1 MKQKHY
7 LYDIYNSSQMLQRTA
22 LLDGQGRKLALNA
35 VFFLL
40 LNKYKTVF
48 KHFFNLLVSFRES
61 KNMYYVIEIDIID
74 IIFF

>member
-1 MKQKHY
+1 
-7 LYDIYNSSQMLQRTA
+7 MLQRTA
-22 LLDGQGRKLALNA
+22 LLDGQGQRLALNA

-48 KHFFNLLVSFRES
+48 KHFFNLLVSFRGS
-61 KNMYYVIEIDIID
+61 KNKYYVIEIDID